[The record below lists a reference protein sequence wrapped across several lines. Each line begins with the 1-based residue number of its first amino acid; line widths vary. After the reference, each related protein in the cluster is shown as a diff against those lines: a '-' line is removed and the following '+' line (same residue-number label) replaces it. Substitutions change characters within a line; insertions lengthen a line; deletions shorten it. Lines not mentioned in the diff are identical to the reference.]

1 MIRWILLVG
10 FITSVVLATGAE
22 KNQPNVILI
31 LADDMA
37 VGDLSCFN
45 KGRSRTPNLDR
56 LKSES
61 VYFSQAYSG
70 SSVCAPARASL
81 LTGRYPHRTGVVTLN
96 MEKYPE
102 FTRLRLDE
110 ETLADRF
117 RSGGY
122 RTGII
127 GKWHLGLGEEY
138 HPLRR
143 GFDEVEVFLGHLM
156 AQSYFAFQLD
166 VNGTV
171 EDFNKPNDYLTSEL
185 SSRAIDF
192 VRRNKEA
199 PFFLHLAHYAPHRP
213 IDAPVERVKPY
224 LDQGL
229 SEETATVYA
238 MIEIMDEGIGALLE
252 ELDKLGIAEN
262 TIIIFASDNGPDPL
276 VEKRFNNGL
285 RGAKYEVHEGG
296 IRVPFMVRWDG
307 RFSPGGSSKPIHFA
321 DVFATLVEL
330 CGLPGT
336 SERGNKLDGV
346 SFRNVLEGGGF
357 DTPKHRFWQWNRWRP
372 RYTHNAAMREG
383 GWKLVRP
390 FVTKNMPKEPSRL
403 TPALFHLDSDPSES
417 NDVAAYHP
425 DRVKRMNAALRKWT
439 EEIEKDRKRPAP

>member
-1 MIRWILLVG
+1 MFRIFLFLTLLLG
-10 FITSVVLATGAE
+10 GAVLASDRKE
-22 KNQPNVILI
+22 PPNVILI

-45 KGRSRTPNLDR
+45 DGVSRTPNLER

-61 VYFSQAYSG
+61 VYFSHAYSG
-70 SSVCAPARASL
+70 SPVCAPARASL

-138 HPLRR
+138 HPLKR
-143 GFDEVEVFLGHLM
+143 GFDEAEVFLGHLM
-156 AQSYFAFQLD
+156 AKSYFGFQLD
-166 VNGTV
+166 INGEV
-171 EDFNKPNDYLTSEL
+171 KDFSQPGDYLTTEL
-185 SSRAIDF
+185 SNRAIDF
-192 VRRNKEA
+192 VRRHRDK

-213 IDAPVERVKPY
+213 LDAPADLVKQY
-224 LDQGL
+224 MDAGL
-229 SEETATVYA
+229 GEKTATVYA
-238 MIEIMDEGIGALLE
+238 MIEVMDQGIGDLLD
-252 ELDKLGIAEN
+252 ELDSLKIARN
-262 TIIIFASDNGPDPL
+262 TIVIFASDNGPDPL
-276 VEKRFNNGL
+276 VEERFNQGL

-296 IRVPFMVRWDG
+296 IRVPLMVRRTG
-307 RFSPGGSSKPIHFA
+307 TIKPGVSDAPVHFT
-321 DVFATLVEL
+321 DVFPTLVEI
-330 CGLPGT
+330 CGLPEPST
-336 SERGNKLDGV
+336 RATRLDGV
-346 SFRNVLEGGGF
+346 SFAAVLEGRAFSG
-357 DTPKHRFWQWNRWRP
+357 PEHRFWQWNRWRP

-383 GWKLVRP
+383 SWKLVRP

-403 TPALFHLDSDPSES
+403 PPVLYNLETDPSES
-417 NDVAAYHP
+417 NDVAVDHP
-425 DRVKRMNAALRKWT
+425 DRVERMEAALRKWT
-439 EEIEKDRKRPAP
+439 EDIERDRKRTPQ